1 MSFDELIEA
10 LVNLSNTMDESID
23 AVHVA
28 SSNTQQ
34 RIYELLVRRLLQF
47 DYIDGALDPT
57 QPISHKVAK
66 IQQEIEYIIAKL
78 YTPRITEYL
87 GTYQTVEDR
96 NIALNKSYNELVI
109 SKSLLSP
116 ARKSIYDQAEYWLS
130 DGLADAYVQPA
141 KYLLL
146 QSVTNGLSLKD
157 AKSLLKNWN
166 EGNLAKGGNLTS
178 GRPTPRL
185 QTYSTQVARDSL
197 YSYNGAIN
205 ETIAKEYGL
214 TKFVYVGGLVQ
225 DSRPF
230 CKHLV
235 SLKRKIDITEV
246 PPLVEKYPEG
256 IIPGTTKKNFM
267 VRRGGYNCQHQAM
280 AVKG

>member
-1 MSFDELIEA
+1 MNLDELREELIA
-10 LVNLSNTMDESID
+10 LSNTMDESID

-28 SSNTQQ
+28 SANTQE
-34 RIYELLVRRLLQF
+34 RIYQLLLRRLLQL
-47 DYIDGALDPT
+47 DYIDGVLNPN
-57 QPISHKVAK
+57 QPIAHKIAK
-66 IQQEIEYIIAKL
+66 IQQEMEYIITSL
-78 YTPRITEYL
+78 YKPRILDYL
-87 GTYQTVEDR
+87 ATYQTVDDR
-96 NIALNKSYNELVI
+96 NIFMQKGYNELVI
-109 SKSLLSP
+109 SKSLLYP
-116 ARKSIYDQAEYWLS
+116 ARKSIYDQAEYYLS

-166 EGNLAKGGNLTS
+166 EGDLAKGGNLTS

-185 QTYSTQVARDSL
+185 QTYSTQVARDSI

-205 ETIAKEYGL
+205 ETIAKEFGL
-214 TKFVYVGGLVQ
+214 TKFIYQGGLVE

-235 SLKRKIDITEV
+235 SLNRKIDIDEV
-246 PPLVEKYPEG
+246 PALLEKYPEG
-256 IIPGTTKKNFM
+256 IIPGTTKKNFTI
-267 VRRGGYNCQHQAM
+267 RRGGYNCQHIAM